1 MMQRV
6 STNFTI
12 FFKLFIPT
20 FWAVFFG
27 MFTLFVLFY
36 NQSEILLLQNIWLK
50 IGILGFYLIFFA
62 LVYFTLFQLKRV
74 EMGDEDYSV
83 SDYFNTYRYIYE
95 DIDHVTETRLFSW
108 ILVRV
113 HLKGKSSLGKKISFL
128 ADKELYNSFLLE
140 HPAAAVKWNELKN
153 LKTS

>member
-1 MMQRV
+1 MQRV
-6 STNFTI
+6 STNFTL

-27 MFTLFVLFY
+27 MFTLFALFY
-36 NQSEILLLQNIWLK
+36 NQSEILLLQNIGFK
-50 IGILGFYLIFFA
+50 IGLVVFYLLFFTI
-62 LVYFTLFQLKRV
+62 VYFTLFQLTRV

-83 SDYFNTYRYIYE
+83 SDYFNTYRLIYE
-95 DIDHVTETRLFSW
+95 DIDQVTETHLFSW

-128 ADKELYNSFLLE
+128 ADKNLYNTFLIE
-140 HPAAAVKWNELKN
+140 HPGAAVKWNN
-153 LKTS
+153 LKKPEAK